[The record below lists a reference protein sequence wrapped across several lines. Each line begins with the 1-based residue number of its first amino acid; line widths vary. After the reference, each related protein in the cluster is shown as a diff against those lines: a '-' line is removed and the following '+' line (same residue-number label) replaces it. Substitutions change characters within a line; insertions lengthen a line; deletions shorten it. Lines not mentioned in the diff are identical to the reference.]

1 MIKTLA
7 KQLVPTRQDIK
18 KRFDKRL
25 RGLSDLYTPITSLLS
40 EETEKLIMEIW
51 IKNDAIE
58 PEPTP
63 FIELHRQSIKSRWYC
78 RNCGNQNIHAKHNYC
93 PKCGIYIKWTSPK

>member
-7 KQLVPTRQDIK
+7 KQLVPTRQEIK

-51 IKNDAIE
+51 LKNHGIKTE
-58 PEPTP
+58 LLP
-63 FIELHRQSIKSRWYC
+63 FIEIQKQKKLGMYCPNCRHRT
-78 RNCGNQNIHAKHNYC
+78 IHANHNYC
-93 PKCGIYIKWTSPK
+93 PTCGIEIKWL